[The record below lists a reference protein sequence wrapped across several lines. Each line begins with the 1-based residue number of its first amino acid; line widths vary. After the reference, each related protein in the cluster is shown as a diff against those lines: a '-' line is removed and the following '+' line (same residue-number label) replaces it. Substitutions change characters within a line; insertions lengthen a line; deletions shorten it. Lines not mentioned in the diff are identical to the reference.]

1 MDQKDALL
9 LILLFAAAED
19 RGIRETL
26 SSALSFYRE
35 NRDMLALLFAPNK
48 KESEHVAV
56 LAVEGEGD
64 MLALLFAPNKK
75 DGAAAPSAARNGAE
89 NHANCTDTVSE
100 SGESA
105 PKTADSVSEFQEGLT
120 IDPKVLSA
128 FLRLQ
133 QRG

>member
-48 KESEHVAV
+48 K
-56 LAVEGEGD
+56 
-64 MLALLFAPNKK
+64 
-75 DGAAAPSAARNGAE
+75 DGAAAPSAAPKGAE

-133 QRG
+133 PRG